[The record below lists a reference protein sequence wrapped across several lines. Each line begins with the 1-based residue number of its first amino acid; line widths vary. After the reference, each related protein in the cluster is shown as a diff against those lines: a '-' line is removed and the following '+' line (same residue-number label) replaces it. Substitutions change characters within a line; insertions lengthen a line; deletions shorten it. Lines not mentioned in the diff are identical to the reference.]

1 MKQKFISLGLALV
14 MLLGVAGCNITTPA
28 TVGTIGGVE
37 IPAGIYLLAQYTA
50 YNTTAGLVDF
60 ATGYRKLS

>member
-1 MKQKFISLGLALV
+1 MKQKFISLGLALA

-37 IPAGIYLLAQYTA
+37 IPAGIYLVAQYNA
-50 YNTTAGLVDF
+50 
-60 ATGYRKLS
+60 